1 MVPGAGL
8 EPARCYQR
16 GILNPLCLPISPPGH
31 GLHNCAGA
39 GWLPLK
45 NGGGTRSRTEIHG
58 FAIRCIA
65 ILPFR
70 QFGAGNEIRTRD
82 PDLGKVVLYQLSYSR
97 IIAFLPL
104 IKSVSPKL
112 AKLGNHFVTRY
123 MLYQLSYYR
132 MSISAAVSV
141 RCCSLKRGVHSTCTD
156 KTVNSKNH
164 QNTPKYLI
172 CCLFAFFLFVLH
184 NNQPTLMAYDVRR
197 DASRPRRCTQAW
209 TRQTKLPLYK
219 AKYAP
224 VLPSKWGSP

>member
-70 QFGAGNEIRTRD
+70 LWLRCDERPSTANATFEKLERETRFELATPTLARLCSTNWAIPALFSCWLLTEWFTYLLVQTLLSCCVRSSQYVLLRMWEAFYLPKRMCQQLKNSFAAIFAKNESFGH
-82 PDLGKVVLYQLSYSR
+82 
-97 IIAFLPL
+97 
-104 IKSVSPKL
+104 KSV
-112 AKLGNHFVTRY
+112 
-123 MLYQLSYYR
+123 
-132 MSISAAVSV
+132 I
-141 RCCSLKRGVHSTCTD
+141 
-156 KTVNSKNH
+156 
-164 QNTPKYLI
+164 
-172 CCLFAFFLFVLH
+172 
-184 NNQPTLMAYDVRR
+184 
-197 DASRPRRCTQAW
+197 
-209 TRQTKLPLYK
+209 
-219 AKYAP
+219 
-224 VLPSKWGSP
+224 